1 MRTALPR
8 GDRPA
13 LALGLAA
20 VACGAAAVATS
31 VAAQRD
37 PAPQAPSAP
46 PTWAPPRNPHPADAV
61 ALPAAPPTRLAIPAL
76 GVRARVGRAGL
87 LPDGTLRPPG
97 PPREDEPA
105 WYTGSVTPGEAG
117 TAVIEGHLDSSAG
130 PSVFFRLGRLRPGQT
145 VRVRRADRSTAVFT
159 VDAVRRFPKDAFP
172 THAVYADTAGPSLR
186 LITCGGRFDTA
197 ARHYR
202 DNTVAFA
209 HLTATT
215 RPPATTPATARPPA
229 SK

>member
-1 MRTALPR
+1 MSTAFFR
-8 GDRPA
+8 GDRR
-13 LALGLAA
+13 ALGLSLAA

-31 VAAQRD
+31 VVGQRD
-37 PAPQAPSAP
+37 RAPQAPPAA
-46 PTWAPPRNPHPADAV
+46 PTWAPPREPEAADGL
-61 ALPAAPPTRLAIPAL
+61 ALPAAAPTRLTIPAL

-87 LPDGTLRPPG
+87 RSDGTLRPPR
-97 PPREDEPA
+97 PPHEDEPA

-145 VRVRRADRSTAVFT
+145 VRVRRADRTTAVFT

-172 THAVYADTAGPSLR
+172 TRAVYADTAGPSLR
-186 LITCGGRFDTA
+186 LITCGGRFDPA

-209 HLTATT
+209 HLTGV
-215 RPPATTPATARPPA
+215 ARAPG
-229 SK
+229 